1 MSKWGD
7 IINEAFEDLG
17 VIQPGEIISPTM
29 QASAFLVF
37 QQMYSSWAAEQ
48 TMAYLTVHK
57 GFPLSPGT
65 VAYTLGAG
73 GSLNAGVRVVRVTG
87 WTASSGGFRN
97 GGSILSLEAIHA
109 QAKDVIGRTSILP
122 EAVGCDGAFPLINL
136 EVFPAPAANPGTL
149 ELDYYTPL
157 IAPVNVADDITLP
170 EGWEEALHFNLAIAL
185 SPQYARVGGVPPALM
200 ANAQNSKA
208 VIVQR
213 NAAILG
219 LQPQQ
224 PGPQSQPGQ

>member
-1 MSKWGD
+1 MSTWTD
-7 IINEAFEDLG
+7 VINEAFQDLG

-29 QASAFLVF
+29 QAAAFLVLK
-37 QQMYSSWAAEQ
+37 QMYSSWGAEQ

-57 GFPLSPGT
+57 GFSLTPGT

-87 WTASSGGFRN
+87 WTAYSGGFRN
-97 GGSILSLEAIHA
+97 GGQVLSLEAVHA

-122 EAVGCDGAFPLINL
+122 EAVGCDGSFPLINL
-136 EVFPAPAANPGTL
+136 EVFPPPAAAPGTL

-157 IAPVNVADDITLP
+157 VAPVNLSDNITLP

-219 LQPQQ
+219 LQAAPQ
-224 PGPQSQPGQ
+224 PQGQ